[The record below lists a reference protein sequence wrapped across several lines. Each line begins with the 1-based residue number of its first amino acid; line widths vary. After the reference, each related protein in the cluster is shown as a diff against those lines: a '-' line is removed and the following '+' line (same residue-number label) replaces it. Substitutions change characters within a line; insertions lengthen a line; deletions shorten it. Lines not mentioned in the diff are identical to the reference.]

1 MVHCTNDAA
10 VAAAVA
16 DGNGDEDDVN
26 FFDRKVEDDDN
37 DKGLVEEE
45 EEEISVVEPTTIGR
59 GDRLAP
65 WPIRLANEDGRQ
77 DDDDDNEVRVGD
89 SLAAAP
95 RSSSST
101 AIVVVVVVASEE
113 EAEGRQGDSD
123 VRIEEDNFVPLL
135 SLLLRVAK
143 EAGRFIDDSE
153 GLTGDNCVPLLLSS
167 LIAAGV
173 TSKDGRPDGDSDG
186 RVGDS
191 LVPLLSSTCGRHG
204 DRESRNDDDD
214 NAPLAILCEENDL
227 RRQGDGDAEVRLGLF
242 FRLCRRGDRVCTS
255 CDGLLLSSRSSLLR
269 RSVS

>member
-1 MVHCTNDAA
+1 VVHCTNDAA
-10 VAAAVA
+10 VAAVA
-16 DGNGDEDDVN
+16 DGNGDDGN
-26 FFDRKVEDDDN
+26 FFDRKEDDDDD
-37 DKGLVEEE
+37 DKGLEEEE
-45 EEEISVVEPTTIGR
+45 EEEISVVEPTTTGR

-77 DDDDDNEVRVGD
+77 DDEDDNEGRVED

-101 AIVVVVVVASEE
+101 AVVVVASEE

-123 VRIEEDNFVPLL
+123 VRIEEDNCVPQL

-173 TSKDGRPDGDSDG
+173 TSKDGQPDGDSDG
-186 RVGDS
+186 RIRDS

-204 DRESRNDDDD
+204 NRESRNDDDD

-255 CDGLLLSSRSSLLR
+255 CDGLLLSSGSSLLR